1 MPRGGARQG
10 AGRKAKADE
19 IALIEKMDARLAPDE
34 VWAALAAKV
43 LKGDTNALKLWLS
56 YRYGQ
61 PKQSIDL
68 SNDDGTLNPVHI
80 IQLPSNGRDNSPT
93 EQVSE

>member
-19 IALIEKMDARLAPDE
+19 IALIEKMDAILAPDE
-34 VWAALAAKV
+34 VWDAVAAKV
-43 LKGDTNALKLWLS
+43 LKGDTNAQKLWLS

-80 IQLPSNGRDNSPT
+80 IQLPANGRDNSPT